1 MSMRATAVQKEC
13 DRGNKNV
20 AGDSNFFSYCL
31 SSRVLYRSLFSL
43 RKNVLCVART
53 LKDRVDVPLAAIRQ
67 ILRLALGSMLQSV
80 KKYRTYKIN
89 LLLLFSFLF
98 MYSSSENFPD

>member
-1 MSMRATAVQKEC
+1 MRPLYKKSVIAGIRMSREIQI
-13 DRGNKNV
+13 
-20 AGDSNFFSYCL
+20 FFRTVYPL
-31 SSRVLYRSLFSL
+31 EFLYRSLFSL